1 MAMILCATG
10 STESAI
16 GNAEEA
22 IQKPKKFLGL
32 LRELRDI
39 IYNMLT
45 PVEDTPRS
53 MGHPYVGLSSKTTGF
68 PCHYSKFADEH
79 AEIQIYPVANAELS
93 PPGMNK
99 QRIYGTPSRA
109 WNHLGVSLF
118 LWES

>member
-10 STESAI
+10 SIASAI

-22 IQKPKKFLGL
+22 IQKPKKLLGL

-45 PVEDTPRS
+45 PAEDTPRS
-53 MGHPYVGLSSKTTGF
+53 MGHPYIGLSSRTTGF
-68 PCHYSKFADEH
+68 PCHYPKFADEH

-93 PPGMNK
+93 LLGMYPM
-99 QRIYGTPSRA
+99 RR
-109 WNHLGVSLF
+109 
-118 LWES
+118 